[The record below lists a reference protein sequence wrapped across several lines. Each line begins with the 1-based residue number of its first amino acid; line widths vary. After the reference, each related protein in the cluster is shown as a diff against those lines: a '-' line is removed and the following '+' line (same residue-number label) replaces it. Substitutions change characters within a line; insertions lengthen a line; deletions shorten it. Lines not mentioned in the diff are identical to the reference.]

1 MFTSG
6 EGNDGFC
13 TGHFQVFGRE
23 NDVFL
28 FVYLCQNEFVWTF
41 SLDSSISCVR
51 RWSLVT
57 SGSLL
62 RIKNGKDAIAI

>member
-13 TGHFQVFGRE
+13 TGRFQVFGRE

-28 FVYLCQNEFVWTF
+28 FVYLCQNEFVYGRFRWT
-41 SLDSSISCVR
+41 VV
-51 RWSLVT
+51 LVAYV
-57 SGSLL
+57 GGLL
-62 RIKNGKDAIAI
+62 SRLVLY